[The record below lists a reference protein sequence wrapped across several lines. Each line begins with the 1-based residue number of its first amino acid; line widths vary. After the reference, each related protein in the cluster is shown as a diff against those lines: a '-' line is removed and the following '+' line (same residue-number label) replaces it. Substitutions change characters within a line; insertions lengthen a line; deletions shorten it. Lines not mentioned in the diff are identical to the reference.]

1 MKKIFYG
8 KHHIDNSDVKSVIKV
23 LKSDFLTKGPEI
35 NKLEQKL
42 SKKLNVKYVSVCNSG
57 TAALHLSLLAID
69 LKKNDYVVMPA
80 INFIASYNLCK
91 SMGAKIILIDVDE
104 LSGQMIPNKIIKKI
118 KSLKNVK
125 IKAIINMMH
134 GGYPQYLKEMH
145 KLKNSL
151 KCHLID
157 DSCHALGAEFK
168 FKDKVY
174 KIGSCKLSDLST
186 FSLHPVKSIT
196 AGEGGIVTTNNK
208 KFYQKIVSFKE
219 HGLERDKKKYWDY
232 KHSNYGFNYRL
243 SEINSALA
251 LSQLNKLDKFVK
263 ERKRIAN
270 FYLKKLSLYK
280 EIKFPNYELNNK
292 SSYHLFLIHLNFEF
306 LKNNKDYF
314 IKYLNSK
321 KIYPQFHYKPIYR
334 LDNDY
339 RFKKK
344 EFAGSEKYYES
355 ALSLPIYYGLKFK
368 EQIYIIRA
376 IINFLKFNKKNV

>member
-1 MKKIFYG
+1 
-8 KHHIDNSDVKSVIKV
+8 
-23 LKSDFLTKGPEI
+23 
-35 NKLEQKL
+35 
-42 SKKLNVKYVSVCNSG
+42 
-57 TAALHLSLLAID
+57 
-69 LKKNDYVVMPA
+69 
-80 INFIASYNLCK
+80 
-91 SMGAKIILIDVDE
+91 
-104 LSGQMIPNKIIKKI
+104 
-118 KSLKNVK
+118 
-125 IKAIINMMH
+125 MMH

-145 KLKNSL
+145 KLKNTL

-168 FKDKVY
+168 FKDKDY

-196 AGEGGIVTTNNK
+196 AGEGGIVTTNNR

-219 HGLERDKKKYWDY
+219 HGLKRDKKKYWDY
-232 KHSNYGFNYRL
+232 KHFNYGFNYRL

-270 FYLKKLSLYK
+270 FYLKKLNLYK
-280 EIKFPNYELNNK
+280 EIKFPNYEHNNK

-321 KIYPQFHYKPIYR
+321 KIYPQFHYKPIYS
-334 LDNDY
+334 LDN
-339 RFKKK
+339 
-344 EFAGSEKYYES
+344 
-355 ALSLPIYYGLKFK
+355 
-368 EQIYIIRA
+368 
-376 IINFLKFNKKNV
+376 N